1 MGTNSTVREVLTEFN
16 TIILEVL
23 LVESAVV
30 SHVAFDSDPKGT
42 ISTLILS
49 FSGMGFSCGCGLD
62 KVDILEARKMIN
74 KQNCATKTLE
84 G

>member
-1 MGTNSTVREVLTEFN
+1 MGTDSTVREVLTEFN

-23 LVESAVV
+23 FVESTVV
-30 SHVAFDSDPKGT
+30 SPVAFDSDPKGT
-42 ISTLILS
+42 SSTIILS
-49 FSGMGFSCGCGLD
+49 FSGKGFSCGCGLD
-62 KVDILEARKMIN
+62 KMDILETRKMIN